1 MSKTIKD
8 ETKLENHQDTGI
20 RIGALCCPEIDS
32 TWYKAVIQS
41 SPEGFLLI
49 RHPGGDIIDVNDALC
64 NMLGYSHDELLSMNI
79 EDIEVGFDTSL
90 DSIKNRI
97 TDIEA
102 ARIASFETRHRCK
115 DGKIID
121 VAVSIRYLEEGLSF
135 CFHRNITEQKRKQ
148 EKTEREQ
155 VKKLQK
161 ELESRKLAE
170 AALKKSEERYH
181 TLFENAPLAISEID
195 FSGAKAIID
204 DLKKKGV
211 KDFKEYF
218 NNNPETLYQCYSI
231 QKSSF
236 SNPKHFEIKGANNVN
251 EMGSCLKD
259 AFNNKNEYWEACKRT
274 MVDLAEGR
282 TRLTRETQ
290 VNTIKGEIMK
300 TQEHIIVAPGHEDT
314 LSKVFIYYFDIT
326 DLKNKE
332 RELREYQEHLE
343 NKVEERT
350 ATLREEIERRIEY
363 TKLLV
368 HELKTP
374 LTPMLAASEVLTHQ
388 QNGEFKVISQNLYEG
403 ACALNKR
410 IDELLDIARG
420 EIGMLSINPEPCDI
434 IKVVRKISD
443 EMLYLFKSRNQTLM
457 LDIEPVSKIIEV
469 DPERIR
475 QVIVN
480 FLDNAFKFTPA
491 GGSVIFRVKSL
502 DDKLLFEVEDNGL
515 GIPDDEK
522 DKIFRSYYSRKKAD
536 NPHTGIGVGLTL
548 AKMLIELHGG
558 EIGVRSADG
567 QGSVFYFSLPLEK
580 RAGK

>member
-1 MSKTIKD
+1 MKMVSQDKPKERKRSNQTKNKPLSFLDIKD
-8 ETKLENHQDTGI
+8 DL
-20 RIGALCCPEIDS
+20 
-32 TWYKAVIQS
+32 YKAVIENAL
-41 SPEGFLLI
+41 EGF
-49 RHPGGDIIDVNDALC
+49 IILDLKGNILDVNEAFSR
-64 NMLGYSHDELLSMNI
+64 MHGYSREELLSMKVYDLSPVTITPEDYAEFTKGHI
-79 EDIEVGFDTSL
+79 EMGGA
-90 DSIKNRI
+90 N
-97 TDIEA
+97 
-102 ARIASFETRHRCK
+102 FETRHRRK
-115 DGKIID
+115 DGRVID
-121 VAVSIRYLEEGLSF
+121 VLVSSKYLDVGGIFFS
-135 CFHRNITEQKRKQ
+135 FHRDITEQKREQKK
-148 EKTEREQ
+148 EWKRHKKT
-155 VKKLQK
+155 K
-161 ELESRKLAE
+161 E
-170 AALKKSEERYH
+170 ALKESESRYH
-181 TLFENAPLAISEID
+181 TLFENAPLAITEVD
-195 FSGAKAIID
+195 FSSAKKIID
-204 DLKKKGV
+204 DLKKQGI
-211 KDFKEYF
+211 KDFKEFF
-218 NNNPETLYQCYSI
+218 NNNPDVLYQCYSI
-231 QKSSF
+231 QKASY
-236 SNPKHFEIKGANNVN
+236 SNPKHFEIKGAHNVN

-259 AFNNKNEYWEACKRT
+259 ALNNKNEYWEACKRT

-374 LTPMLAASEVLTHQ
+374 LTPMLAASEVLAHQ

-491 GGSVIFRVKSL
+491 GGSVILRVKSL